1 MDQFWQRVA
10 IAGVVIIVTL
20 IAARIVDRVIGRRLE
35 ARAETWTRYQVL
47 RRSAVVTVLAVG
59 TLSALLVI
67 PGVRAVAGTVLASS
81 AVIALI
87 IGFAAQTTLSNFVAG
102 LFLAVTQPIRLGD
115 RVDRDRRRRRRGDRA
130 HLHAHSRP
138 GRGPLLRPEHE
149 IGLRYHSQR
158 HVYGHVRRS
167 SRGCVERL
175 SRCQPNPSSRYAHAD
190 EHALI

>member
-35 ARAETWTRYQVL
+35 VRAETWTRYQVL
-47 RRSAVVTVLAVG
+47 RRSAVVTVLTVG
-59 TLSALLVI
+59 ILSALLVI

-102 LFLAVTQPIRLGD
+102 LFLAATQPIRLGD
-115 RVDRDRRRRRRGDRA
+115 RVEIGTA
-130 HLHAHSRP
+130 A
-138 GRGPLLRPEHE
+138 GVVEE
-149 IGLRYHSQR
+149 IGLTYTLIRAQDGAR
-158 HVYGHVRRS
+158 FFV
-167 SRGCVERL
+167 
-175 SRCQPNPSSRYAHAD
+175 PNTKLASDTIRNDTFTGMPAAPPGDVPSV
-190 EHALI
+190 

>member
-35 ARAETWTRYQVL
+35 VRAETWTRYQVL
-47 RRSAVVTVLAVG
+47 RRSAVVTVLTVG
-59 TLSALLVI
+59 ILSALLVI

-102 LFLAVTQPIRLGD
+102 LFLAATQPIRLGD
-115 RVDRDRRRRRRGDRA
+115 RVEIGTA
-130 HLHAHSRP
+130 A
-138 GRGPLLRPEHE
+138 GVVEE
-149 IGLRYHSQR
+149 IGLTYTLIRAQDGAR
-158 HVYGHVRRS
+158 FFV
-167 SRGCVERL
+167 
-175 SRCQPNPSSRYAHAD
+175 PNTKLASDTIRNDTFTGMPAAPPGDAPSA
-190 EHALI
+190 

>member
-1 MDQFWQRVA
+1 MDEFWQRVA

-47 RRSAVVTVLAVG
+47 RRSAVVTVLTVG
-59 TLSALLVI
+59 ILSALLVI

-102 LFLAVTQPIRLGD
+102 LFLAATQPIRLGD
-115 RVDRDRRRRRRGDRA
+115 RVEIGTA
-130 HLHAHSRP
+130 A
-138 GRGPLLRPEHE
+138 GVVEE
-149 IGLRYHSQR
+149 IGLTYTLIRAQDGAR
-158 HVYGHVRRS
+158 FFV
-167 SRGCVERL
+167 
-175 SRCQPNPSSRYAHAD
+175 PNTKLASDTIRNDTFTGIPAVPSGDVPSA
-190 EHALI
+190 

>member
-115 RVDRDRRRRRRGDRA
+115 RV
-130 HLHAHSRP
+130 
-138 GRGPLLRPEHE
+138 E
-149 IGLRYHSQR
+149 IGTAAGVVENGGTSDGGHGEHPF
-158 HVYGHVRRS
+158 HVTRADGNRGTRS
-167 SRGCVERL
+167 GPPRTGQAKSEIRKL
-175 SRCQPNPSSRYAHAD
+175 
-190 EHALI
+190 